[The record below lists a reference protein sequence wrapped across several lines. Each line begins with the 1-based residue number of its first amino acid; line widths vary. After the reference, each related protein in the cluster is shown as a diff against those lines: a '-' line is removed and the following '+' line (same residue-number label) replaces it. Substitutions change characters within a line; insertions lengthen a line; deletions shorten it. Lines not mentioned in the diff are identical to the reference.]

1 MEHSFIFLGII
12 TGLIILL
19 IVYLVHNPD
28 TKSIDITFYQLKV
41 AVKKTAR
48 GENSVAR
55 KIIRRR
61 RVLKQKAK
69 EEAKEIKEEPAKYT
83 STSFISIKKAC
94 E

>member
-28 TKSIDITFYQLKV
+28 TRSIDITFYQLKV

-48 GENSVAR
+48 GKNSVAR
-55 KIIRRR
+55 KLIHRR

-69 EEAKEIKEEPAKYT
+69 EIKEAEK
-83 STSFISIKKAC
+83 
-94 E
+94 

>member
-28 TKSIDITFYQLKV
+28 TRSIDITFYQLKV
-41 AVKKTAR
+41 LVKKSAR
-48 GENSVAR
+48 GDSSVAR

-61 RVLKQKAK
+61 QALKQKAK
-69 EEAKEIKEEPAKYT
+69 EAKETKEEPAK
-83 STSFISIKKAC
+83 
-94 E
+94 